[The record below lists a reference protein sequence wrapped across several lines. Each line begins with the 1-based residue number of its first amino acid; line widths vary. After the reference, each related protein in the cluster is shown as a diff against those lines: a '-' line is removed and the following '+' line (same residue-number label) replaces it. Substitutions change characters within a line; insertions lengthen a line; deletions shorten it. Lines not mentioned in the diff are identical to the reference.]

1 MRYFTIN
8 DKRYQAKPFDFNTVC
23 DLEDNGVPLSEM
35 TKKPMS
41 MARAYFA
48 ICLNGDKERAGKEIQ
63 EHVIAGGDFNEL
75 YTVMGEEMN
84 DSDFFQALNKKQGTE
99 TQEMESEEKKKN
111 K

>member
-1 MRYFTIN
+1 
-8 DKRYQAKPFDFNTVC
+8 
-23 DLEDNGVPLSEM
+23 M

-75 YTVMGEEMN
+75 YTIIGEEMN
-84 DSDFFQALNKKQGTE
+84 ESGFFQALNKKQGTE